1 MRVQHRHIIYIQGYD
16 PRGLA
21 QYYRMFRTELRK
33 FGRLYQL
40 SATMSRPQ
48 GASDGEIA
56 SWTIETK
63 AGDWQTR
70 TSYDFL
76 RFEDFIQRDLASPI
90 WRTVLQAVWIYWRLV
105 FAGTIARFW
114 RANWRFATFITY
126 PHFLLLLEAVCA
138 AALAFALEKGL
149 GALGIPDLFSIAAAV
164 AVFVAILGTV
174 LKYTENQ
181 TYLLYV
187 LSDTIWTWEFSHR
200 ARPEWDQRID
210 RFAQHLVKVARE
222 SDAEEIVIV
231 GHSSGSFLGT
241 EMLARALQLDP
252 ALGRHGPRIVLL
264 TIGGNF
270 PIVGFHAASQDFRD
284 HLRVLAVEPSVDWI
298 DCQSRKDV
306 MNFYPF
312 DPIKGHDID
321 VGEARRNPKHRLRPL
336 SRHHQAGA
344 LQRVPLEVLPRPF
357 PVRHG
362 QRAAARLRLLHDRVR
377 TDPLERP
384 HGRSGCG
391 AGGCDRRSSRPRV
404 GLETHR
410 DGQDRPCGCSRIGR
424 YGTFSPPQRLK
435 DRGFSVPGG
444 EPGLRSG
451 LALATALV

>member
-1 MRVQHRHIIYIQGYD
+1 VRVQHRHIIYIQGYD

-33 FGRLYQL
+33 FAHLYQL

-48 GASDGEIA
+48 TAPGGEIA
-56 SWTIETK
+56 SWSIETK

-70 TSYDFL
+70 ASYDFL

-90 WRTVLQAVWIYWRLV
+90 WRTVLQAVLIYWRLV

-138 AALAFALEKGL
+138 AALALAFERGL
-149 GALGIPDLFSIAAAV
+149 GVLGIPDLFSIAAAV
-164 AVFVAILGTV
+164 AAFVAILGTV

-181 TYLLYV
+181 TYLLYL

-252 ALGRHGPRIVLL
+252 ALGCHGPRIVLL

-270 PIVGFHAASQDFRD
+270 PIVGFHAVSRDFRD
-284 HLRVLAVEPSVDWI
+284 HLRMLAVEPSIDWI

-312 DPIKGHDID
+312 DPIRGHDID
-321 VGEARRNPKHRLRPL
+321 VGEARRNPKIVSVRFRDIIRPEHYNL
-336 SRHHQAGA
+336 FRWKFF
-344 LQRVPLEVLPRPF
+344 RVHFQFVM
-357 PVRHG
+357 
-362 QRAAARLRLLHDRVR
+362 AN
-377 TDPLERP
+377 ERP
-384 HGRSGCG
+384 HAYDFFMIVCGPIPLSARMAVPDAALAVATGDPAAREWAWKRIETTKAGPVDAAGLGDMEPSARRSG
-391 AGGCDRRSSRPRV
+391 
-404 GLETHR
+404 
-410 DGQDRPCGCSRIGR
+410 
-424 YGTFSPPQRLK
+424 
-435 DRGFSVPGG
+435 
-444 EPGLRSG
+444 
-451 LALATALV
+451 

>member
-33 FGRLYQL
+33 FARLYEL
-40 SATMSRPQ
+40 SATTSRPQ
-48 GASDGEIA
+48 TAPGGEIA
-56 SWTIETK
+56 SWSIETK

-70 TSYDFL
+70 ASYDFL
-76 RFEDFIQRDLASPI
+76 RFEDFIQRDLAAPI
-90 WRTVLQAVWIYWRLV
+90 WRTLFQAVWIYWRLV

-126 PHFLLLLEAVCA
+126 PHLMLLLEAVCA
-138 AALAFALEKGL
+138 VAVGFAFEKGL
-149 GALGIPDLFSIAAAV
+149 GALGVPDPFSIAAAV
-164 AVFVAILGTV
+164 AAFVAVLGAM

-181 TYLLYV
+181 TYLLYL

-241 EMLARALQLDP
+241 EMLARALKLDP

-270 PIVGFHAASQDFRD
+270 PIVGFHAVSKDFRD
-284 HLRVLAVEPSVDWI
+284 HLRMLAVEPSIDWI

-321 VGEARRNPKHRLRPL
+321 VGEARRNPKIVSVRFRDIISPEHYNLFRWKFF
-336 SRHHQAGA
+336 
-344 LQRVPLEVLPRPF
+344 RVHFQFVM
-357 PVRHG
+357 
-362 QRAAARLRLLHDRVR
+362 AN
-377 TDPLERP
+377 ERP
-384 HGRSGCG
+384 HAYDFFMIACGPIPLSARMAVPDAALAVATGDPAAREWAWKRIETTKPGPVDAAGLGNMEPSARRSG
-391 AGGCDRRSSRPRV
+391 
-404 GLETHR
+404 
-410 DGQDRPCGCSRIGR
+410 
-424 YGTFSPPQRLK
+424 
-435 DRGFSVPGG
+435 
-444 EPGLRSG
+444 
-451 LALATALV
+451 

>member
-1 MRVQHRHIIYIQGYD
+1 VRVQHRHIIYIQGYD

-33 FGRLYQL
+33 FARLYEL
-40 SATMSRPQ
+40 SATTSRPQ
-48 GASDGEIA
+48 TAPGGEIA
-56 SWTIETK
+56 SWSIETK

-70 TSYDFL
+70 ASYDFL
-76 RFEDFIQRDLASPI
+76 RFEDFIQRDLAAPI
-90 WRTVLQAVWIYWRLV
+90 WRTLFQAVWIYWRLV

-126 PHFLLLLEAVCA
+126 PHLMLLLEAVCA
-138 AALAFALEKGL
+138 VAVGFAFEKGL
-149 GALGIPDLFSIAAAV
+149 GALGVPDPFSIAAAV
-164 AVFVAILGTV
+164 AAFVAVLGAM

-181 TYLLYV
+181 TYLLYL

-241 EMLARALQLDP
+241 EMLARALKLDP

-270 PIVGFHAASQDFRD
+270 PIVGFHAVSKDFRD
-284 HLRVLAVEPSVDWI
+284 HLRMLAVEPSIDWI

-321 VGEARRNPKHRLRPL
+321 VGEARRNPKIVSVRFRDIISPEHYNLFRWKFF
-336 SRHHQAGA
+336 
-344 LQRVPLEVLPRPF
+344 RVHFQFVM
-357 PVRHG
+357 
-362 QRAAARLRLLHDRVR
+362 AN
-377 TDPLERP
+377 ERP
-384 HGRSGCG
+384 HAYDFFMIVCG
-391 AGGCDRRSSRPRV
+391 PIPLSVRMAVPDAALAVATGDPAAREWAWKRIETTKPGPVDAAGLGNMEPSARSS
-404 GLETHR
+404 G
-410 DGQDRPCGCSRIGR
+410 
-424 YGTFSPPQRLK
+424 
-435 DRGFSVPGG
+435 
-444 EPGLRSG
+444 
-451 LALATALV
+451 

>member
-1 MRVQHRHIIYIQGYD
+1 VRVQHRHIIYIQGYD

-33 FGRLYQL
+33 FARLYQL
-40 SATMSRPQ
+40 SATVSRPQ
-48 GASDGEIA
+48 DASDGEIA

-63 AGDWQTR
+63 ADDWQTR
-70 TSYDFL
+70 ANYDFL

-126 PHFLLLLEAVCA
+126 PHLLLLLEAVCA
-138 AALAFALEKGL
+138 AAFAFAFEKGL
-149 GALGIPDLFSIAAAV
+149 GALGMPDLFSIAAAV

-181 TYLLYV
+181 TYLLYL

-200 ARPEWDQRID
+200 ARPDWDARID

-222 SDAEEIVIV
+222 SDADEIVIV

-270 PIVGFHAASQDFRD
+270 PIVGFHAASKDFRD
-284 HLRVLAVEPSVDWI
+284 HLRMLAAEPSIDWI

-312 DPIKGHDID
+312 DPIEGHDID
-321 VGEARRNPKHRLRPL
+321 VGEARRNPRI
-336 SRHHQAGA
+336 
-344 LQRVPLEVLPRPF
+344 V
-357 PVRHG
+357 PVRFRDVIKPEHYNLF
-362 QRAAARLRLLHDRVR
+362 RWKFFRVHFQFVMAN
-377 TDPLERP
+377 ERP
-384 HGRSGCG
+384 HAYDFFMIACGPIPLSARMAVPDAALAVATGDPAAREWAWKRIETARTGPVDAAGSGELEPSARRSG
-391 AGGCDRRSSRPRV
+391 
-404 GLETHR
+404 
-410 DGQDRPCGCSRIGR
+410 
-424 YGTFSPPQRLK
+424 
-435 DRGFSVPGG
+435 
-444 EPGLRSG
+444 
-451 LALATALV
+451 